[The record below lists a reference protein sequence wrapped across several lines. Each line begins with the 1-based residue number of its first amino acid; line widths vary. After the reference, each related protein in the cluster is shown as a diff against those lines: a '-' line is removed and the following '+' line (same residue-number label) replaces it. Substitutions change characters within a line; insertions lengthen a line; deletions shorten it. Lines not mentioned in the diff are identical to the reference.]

1 MRWCWCYEGQRTES
15 WGCQGPS
22 HTGLIIIQ
30 LLLYIGSTEE
40 VVSLFE
46 IEFQKPRNLSESESE
61 ECGSGEGVCVFASLM
76 KSDTVQSYGRV
87 KADTRPVG
95 VELRKK
101 PKDLSASEREE
112 RGHGKGV
119 GCMLLFFFC
128 QFSPFFFFVSTLAPR
143 WWGAY
148 VFRESCGD
156 WEGPHRFRE
165 GPHRVQHSAGWP
177 SLCAKMLCGRS
188 FLFFTPANHVK
199 SDC

>member
-1 MRWCWCYEGQRTES
+1 M
-15 WGCQGPS
+15 
-22 HTGLIIIQ
+22 IIIQ

-46 IEFQKPRNLSESESE
+46 VEFQKPRNLSESESE

-128 QFSPFFFFVSTLAPR
+128 QFSPFFFLCRHSLQGDGELTFSGNPVVIERVRIVSERARIVCSTQPD
-143 WWGAY
+143 GQ
-148 VFRESCGD
+148 VFARRCCAG
-156 WEGPHRFRE
+156 GP
-165 GPHRVQHSAGWP
+165 
-177 SLCAKMLCGRS
+177 S
-188 FLFFTPANHVK
+188 FFLRLQIM
-199 SDC
+199 